1 MLIWLLT
8 VPPGWLSHIPYTL
21 GASLITLTGASAL
34 GQYIRMAMTALE
46 FFLGHSGASIS
57 PAGLSAPGCLPEQ
70 VLARAELE
78 GHSRSSRAEP
88 WVVGLRR
95 PKLLVDLSSCSQE
108 PSLTAEVA
116 AAEAL

>member
-1 MLIWLLT
+1 MWLLT
-8 VPPGWLSHIPYTL
+8 VPPGWLSQIPYTL

-46 FFLGHSGASIS
+46 FFLG
-57 PAGLSAPGCLPEQ
+57 PLSLLQDFRLQDAFLSTCWL
-70 VLARAELE
+70 EL
-78 GHSRSSRAEP
+78 SSRAMP

-95 PKLLVDLSSCSQE
+95 PKQLVDLSSCSQE

-116 AAEAL
+116 ATEAL